1 VVIVFPK
8 REVHGGTGKRL
19 RENTKKDVLDFS
31 ASINPFPPLFDWR
44 CDPAILACYPDD
56 SYAELKSRIAS
67 SFNRTAEE
75 ICVGNGSIE
84 LIRVFC
90 SVALKGK
97 EKTFFTELPT
107 FGEYALSACLAGAK
121 RVVNPKTADVSFIC
135 NPNNPTGLLQE
146 KSEMMRHLEGMISHD
161 GILFCDEAFIELSDP
176 AQNMV
181 EERDPHLFVLHSLT
195 KSFSV
200 PGIRFGF
207 GFGDPDLVDKIE
219 ITRPPWSVNAFAE
232 AYAMEAFKHRHELAA
247 SRAAITRE
255 RERLAH
261 GINALGMHCNPS
273 SANYILVEYGQ
284 NVASLCAALARH
296 DILVRDCT
304 SFELPTC
311 IRVAVRTREEN
322 QVLLEALSACMH

>member
-1 VVIVFPK
+1 MK
-8 REVHGGTGKRL
+8 
-19 RENTKKDVLDFS
+19 
-31 ASINPFPPLFDWR
+31 
-44 CDPAILACYPDD
+44 
-56 SYAELKSRIAS
+56 
-67 SFNRTAEE
+67 
-75 ICVGNGSIE
+75 
-84 LIRVFC
+84 
-90 SVALKGK
+90 
-97 EKTFFTELPT
+97 
-107 FGEYALSACLAGAK
+107 
-121 RVVNPKTADVSFIC
+121 
-135 NPNNPTGLLQE
+135 
-146 KSEMMRHLEGMISHD
+146 HLEGMKSHD
-161 GILFCDEAFIELSDP
+161 GLLFCDEAFIELSDP
-176 AQNMV
+176 AQSMAEV
-181 EERDPHLFVLHSLT
+181 RHPYLFVLHSLT

-207 GFGDPDLVDKIE
+207 GFGDPDLIDKIE

-232 AYAMEAFKHRHELAA
+232 AYAMEAFKHRKELTT

-255 RERLAH
+255 RDRLAH

-322 QVLLEALSACMH
+322 QVLLEALSACMP